1 MTVEATLEHPFFVF
15 GQGWSSCEPER
26 SLHRYGLDCQRLS
39 VGDVCISLTHKD
51 VQERAAEISLQQ
63 QELSKDSPHRASA
76 LRNSTSSLSPAHKG
90 ASPSDVEGRPRKH
103 HLSSLSSHHVDS
115 QKDNVEVKR
124 ESPHYSVTW
133 CTPSRLKAINI
144 CVVMLL
150 HRKKQIS
157 STLPCLIR
165 LLILLSEFKNNNCRD
180 EGILFVHV
188 YFHLSVMT

>member
-133 CTPSRLKAINI
+133 CTPPPDSKLSIS
-144 CVVMLL
+144 VLL
-150 HRKKQIS
+150 CCY
-157 STLPCLIR
+157 T
-165 LLILLSEFKNNNCRD
+165 EKNRSAPPF
-180 EGILFVHV
+180 LV
-188 YFHLSVMT
+188 

>member
-1 MTVEATLEHPFFVF
+1 MTTAADSYLDIFFQVLIIEWFYFKVTVEATLEHPFFVF

-63 QELSKDSPHRASA
+63 QELSKDSPLRASA

-90 ASPSDVEGRPRKH
+90 TPPGDVEGRSRKH

-115 QKDNVEVKR
+115 QKDIVEVKR

-133 CTPSRLKAINI
+133 CTPLQTQSYQYL
-144 CVVMLL
+144 CCYVVTQKKKTDQL
-150 HRKKQIS
+150 HPS
-157 STLPCLIR
+157 
-165 LLILLSEFKNNNCRD
+165 
-180 EGILFVHV
+180 LF
-188 YFHLSVMT
+188 Y